1 ELHQGTG
8 EPGLPGGR
16 RRAVQLRAGR
26 GGGER
31 RGRAGDRGRGAVA
44 DHPALL
50 RPHMVSLESLRGWLY
65 RVLHPLTD
73 LLAANR
79 VHPNLLTTLGFLVTV
94 SSGIAFHQHEVRVAG
109 FLILLGGLFDILD
122 GRVARL
128 TELGSKFGAFYDSTL
143 DRISEIVVYIGILS
157 LYNDYRLELGDV
169 GMIYLIMLAMA
180 GSLMISYTRARA
192 EALGLD
198 CRVGLMPR
206 AERVVLIGLS
216 SLLFGEA
223 WDGLVLKGVIFIL
236 AILTNITA
244 FQRIVWVYQHARGVP
259 LNEELAPVGT
269 LTEEESRGSR

>member
-1 ELHQGTG
+1 
-8 EPGLPGGR
+8 
-16 RRAVQLRAGR
+16 
-26 GGGER
+26 
-31 RGRAGDRGRGAVA
+31 
-44 DHPALL
+44 
-50 RPHMVSLESLRGWLY
+50 MVGLESLRGWAY
-65 RVLHPLTD
+65 RVLNPVTD
-73 LLAANR
+73 LLARNR

-94 SSGIAFHQHEVRVAG
+94 SSGLAFHRHEVRLAG
-109 FLILLGGLFDILD
+109 FLVLLGGLFDILD

-143 DRISEIVVYIGILS
+143 DRISEIVVYLGILS

-259 LNEELAPVGT
+259 LNEQLAPVGT